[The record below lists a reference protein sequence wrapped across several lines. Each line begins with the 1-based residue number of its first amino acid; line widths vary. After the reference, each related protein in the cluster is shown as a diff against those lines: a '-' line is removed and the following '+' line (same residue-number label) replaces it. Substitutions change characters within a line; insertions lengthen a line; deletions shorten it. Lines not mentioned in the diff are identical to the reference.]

1 MEDQT
6 LKQNQSHI
14 RKLEIAMAMLALVFY
29 ALCLASATAFAQ
41 DSIHELKPE
50 PRNGDYLKAV
60 AGAPTEGSLNSKI
73 FDKTIANEMTQKFN
87 SFNDAY
93 ELRQAYQLNSIND
106 YANYQKSNQDLAEW
120 TIKKLLQY
128 HFEQTIK
135 SGEESAKKNIQEQAN
150 RKDDQT
156 AAKAV
161 LAISRVQRAISNTTF
176 DLGQDTKTRFKY
188 DFPSGVMRVGMTGP
202 IVDATMDY
210 RIKSADPAIGVVSQP
225 ERLSLGMTK
234 NFVAW
239 RASAAAHYALL
250 NGTLNCGVNKH
261 LVGPLSAQV
270 DQSHNMRDTS
280 KDETLY
286 RVNLGLN
293 F

>member
-1 MEDQT
+1 MEDEK
-6 LKQNQSHI
+6 LKLNQSRI
-14 RKLEIAMAMLALVFY
+14 RKLEIAMALLALTFY
-29 ALCLASATAFAQ
+29 GLCLASASAFAQ
-41 DSIHELKPE
+41 DGVHGLKPE
-50 PRNGDYLKAV
+50 PHNGDYLKVV
-60 AGAPTEGSLNSKI
+60 AGAPTESSLNNQI
-73 FDKTIANEMTQKFN
+73 FDKTISNEMTQKFN
-87 SFNDAY
+87 AFNTGY
-93 ELRQAYQLNSIND
+93 EMRQAYQLNGPAD

-128 HFEQTIK
+128 HFEKTIK
-135 SGEESAKKNIQEQAN
+135 SGEESAQKNIQEQAN

-161 LAISRVQRAISNTTF
+161 IAISKVQRAISNTTI
-176 DLGQDTKTRFKY
+176 DMGQDTKTRFKY

-210 RIKSADPAIGVVSQP
+210 RIKAADPVIGAVSQP
-225 ERLSLGMTK
+225 ERLSLGMSK

-250 NGTLNCGVNKH
+250 NGTVNCGVNKQ

-270 DQSHNMRDTS
+270 DQSHNLRDTS

-286 RVNLGLN
+286 RVNIGLN